1 MPAYAYAPAGCARR
15 DGAGRSFNGIPERV
29 AEMPCDVAEFSYARA
44 YGETMFRPTDPQRD
58 LFGAGGLMPSAKQ
71 EACKKSWAGPFREKA
86 LPILL
91 RAEAEFAEFY
101 DEGNGR
107 PNRSV
112 ALVLG
117 TLILKEANDLTD
129 EEALDALRFDTRWWC
144 AFEVEPEEADLCQKT
159 LHNFR
164 AKLLASGKGA
174 LVFRRL
180 TDELIAALGVRV
192 DRQRLDSTHILS
204 NFARLNRL
212 GLFCETIR
220 VFLHA
225 LKKRHEK
232 LHDRLPAGLL
242 KRHGEQ
248 SWYRDARREEGPRRL
263 RVVAR
268 DLYRLVERFR
278 WDCRIKRMEE
288 FQLLQRLLAEQCV
301 IDEKAAK
308 PRDDDDDRDDGSA
321 PVELK
326 DPKDVHSGSLQTPHD
341 PDATY
346 SGHKGKG
353 YEVQVAE
360 TCMPDNPVELIT
372 QVEVT
377 PSAGSDANA
386 TIPTIDALDEAGHKP
401 KELATDTTY
410 SGATNAAE
418 AAKRGVNLLAPAPA
432 MSKPEPGKV
441 YPVPAVDC
449 PTGRTKAGAWLTC
462 QEAQPDFEERY
473 AIRAGIEATNSELK
487 RVQGLGKLRVRRDN
501 RVRLVVHLKAAGCNL
516 RRALRYWTQTFT
528 MAAEAVPILA

>member
-1 MPAYAYAPAGCARR
+1 MFAGLRLRSGRLRPAT
-15 DGAGRSFNGIPERV
+15 AGRSFNETPANIV
-29 AEMPCDVAEFSYARA
+29 NSSYARS
-44 YGETMFRPTDPQRD
+44 YGETMFRPTDPQQEM
-58 LFGAGGLMPSAKQ
+58 FGPAGLLPPKKR
-71 EACKKSWAGPFREKA
+71 EACEKSWAGPFREKA
-86 LPILL
+86 LPALL

-101 DEGNGR
+101 DDENGR

-129 EEALDALRFDTRWWC
+129 EEALNALRFDMRWWC
-144 AFEVEPEEADLCQKT
+144 AFEVTPEEADLCQKT

-225 LKKRHEK
+225 LKKRHEN
-232 LHDRLPAGLL
+232 LHDRLPDGLL

-268 DLYRLVERFR
+268 DIYRLVERFR

-301 IDEKAAK
+301 IDENAAQ
-308 PRDDDDDRDDGSA
+308 PHDDDDDRDDGSA
-321 PVELK
+321 PVKLK

-360 TCMPDNPVELIT
+360 TCMPDNPVEMIT
-372 QVEVT
+372 EVAVT

-386 TIPTIDALDEAGHKP
+386 TIPTIDALDKAGHKP
-401 KELATDTTY
+401 KELAADTTY
-410 SGATNAAE
+410 GGATNAAQ

-432 MSKPEPGKV
+432 MSKPAPDKI
-441 YPVPAVDC
+441 YPAPTVDC

-487 RVQGLGKLRVRRDN
+487 RVQGLGKLRVRRSQ
-501 RVRLVVHLKAAGCNL
+501 RVELVVYLKAAGCNL
-516 RRALRYWTQTFT
+516 RRALRYWTQTY
-528 MAAEAVPILA
+528 MSAAEGVPIPA

>member
-1 MPAYAYAPAGCARR
+1 MY
-15 DGAGRSFNGIPERV
+15 
-29 AEMPCDVAEFSYARA
+29 
-44 YGETMFRPTDPQRD
+44 RPTDPQQD
-58 LFGAGGLMPSAKQ
+58 MFNATGLLPPKKRA
-71 EACKKSWAGPFREKA
+71 ACEKSWAGSFREKA

-91 RAEAEFAEFY
+91 RAEPEFAAFY

-117 TLILKEANDLTD
+117 TLVLKEANDLTD
-129 EEALDALRFDTRWWC
+129 AEALGALDFDARWWC
-144 AFEVEPEEADLCQKT
+144 AFDLNPEESHLCQKT

-164 AKLLASGKGA
+164 MNLMASEKGGM
-174 LVFRRL
+174 VFRRL

-225 LKKRHEK
+225 IHKGHRDR
-232 LHDRLPAGLL
+232 HDRLPAGLL

-263 RVVAR
+263 RVVVR
-268 DLYRLVERFR
+268 DLYRLVERFKEHR
-278 WDCRIKRMEE
+278 AISRMEE
-288 FQLLQRLLAEQCV
+288 FKLLERLLSEQCV
-301 IDEKAAK
+301 VGGRASK
-308 PRDDDDDRDDGSA
+308 PRDDDDDSDDGAA

-326 DPKDVHSGSLQTPHD
+326 DPQEVGGDSLQTPHD

-360 TCMPDNPVELIT
+360 TCAPDNPVEIIT

-377 PSAGSDANA
+377 PSAGSDAKA
-386 TIPTIDALDEAGHKP
+386 TIPTIDALARAGHKP
-401 KELATDTTY
+401 KELVADTTY

-432 MSKPEPGKV
+432 MGKPEPGKA
-441 YPVPAVDC
+441 YPPPEVDC
-449 PTGRTKAGAWLTC
+449 PTGRKKAGEWLRR
-462 QEAQPDFEERY
+462 QEAQPDFEKRY
-473 AIRAGIEATNSELK
+473 AIRAGIEGTNSELK
-487 RVQGLGKLRVRRDN
+487 RVQGLGKLRVRRGD
-501 RVRLVVHLKAAGCNL
+501 RVRLAVYLKAAGCNL
-516 RRALRYWTQTFT
+516 RRALRYWTTIPG
-528 MAAEAVPILA
+528 MLPEAAASPA

>member
-1 MPAYAYAPAGCARR
+1 MR
-15 DGAGRSFNGIPERV
+15 GRGLLVSRT
-29 AEMPCDVAEFSYARA
+29 RA
-44 YGETMFRPTDPQRD
+44 YGETMFRPTDPQQEM
-58 LFGAGGLMPSAKQ
+58 FNAAGLLPPKKR
-71 EACKKSWAGPFREKA
+71 EACEKSWAGPFREKA

-91 RAEAEFAEFY
+91 RSEPEFVEFY
-101 DEGNGR
+101 DETNGR

-117 TLILKEANDLTD
+117 TLILKEANDLID
-129 EEALDALRFDTRWWC
+129 EEALAALEFDLRWHY
-144 AFEVEPEEADLCQKT
+144 AFDLAPEESHVCQKT

-164 AKLLASGKGA
+164 AKLMAREKGA
-174 LVFRRL
+174 VVFRRL

-204 NFARLNRL
+204 NFALLNRL

-225 LKKRHEK
+225 LHKGHRD
-232 LHDRLPAGLL
+232 LHDRLPGGLL

-268 DLYRLVERFR
+268 DLYRLVERFKMHR
-278 WDCRIKRMEE
+278 AISKMEEYKLIERLLLEQCRIGT
-288 FQLLQRLLAEQCV
+288 AS
-301 IDEKAAK
+301 KA
-308 PRDDDDDRDDGSA
+308 RDDDDDRNDGAA

-326 DPKDVHSGSLQTPHD
+326 DPKEIKGDSLQTPHD

-360 TCMPDNPVELIT
+360 TCVTGNPVELIT
-372 QVEVT
+372 EVRVT
-377 PSAGSDANA
+377 RSAGSDAKA
-386 TIPTIDALDEAGHKP
+386 TVPTLDALVEAGHKP
-401 KELATDTTY
+401 KELVADTTC

-432 MSKPEPGKV
+432 MGKPEPGKA
-441 YPVPAVDC
+441 YPPPAVDC
-449 PTGRTKAGAWLTC
+449 PTGRTKAGEWLKR
-462 QEAQPDFEERY
+462 QEAQPNFERRY

-487 RVQGLGKLRVRRDN
+487 RVQGLGKLRVRREK
-501 RVRLVVHLKAAGCNL
+501 RVKLVVCLKAAGCNL
-516 RRALRYWTQTFT
+516 RRALRYWTTIPG
-528 MAAEAVPILA
+528 MLPEAAASPA

>member
-1 MPAYAYAPAGCARR
+1 MGKDACYSRR
-15 DGAGRSFNGIPERV
+15 EKVTSP
-29 AEMPCDVAEFSYARA
+29 YARA
-44 YGETMFRPTDPQRD
+44 YGETMYRPTDPQQD
-58 LFGAGGLMPSAKQ
+58 MFGAAGLLPPKKR
-71 EACKKSWAGPFREKA
+71 EVCEKSWAGPFRGKA

-91 RAEAEFAEFY
+91 RAEPEFAEFY
-101 DEGNGR
+101 DEETGR

-117 TLILKEANDLTD
+117 TLILKEAGDLTD

-144 AFEVEPEEADLCQKT
+144 AFELAPEEADLCQKT

-164 AKLLASGKGA
+164 AKLLMSGKGA

-212 GLFCETIR
+212 GLFCETIW

-225 LKKRHEK
+225 LRKGHRD

-242 KRHGEQ
+242 KRHGEE

-268 DLYRLVERFR
+268 DLYRLVERFKTHR
-278 WDCRIKRMEE
+278 AVSKMEE
-288 FQLLQRLLAEQCV
+288 YGLLERLLEEQCEV
-301 IDEKAAK
+301 SEKASK
-308 PRDDDDDRDDGSA
+308 PRDDDDDREDGPA
-321 PVELK
+321 PVE
-326 DPKDVHSGSLQTPHD
+326 PKEPREVEGKSLQTPHD

-353 YEVQVAE
+353 YEVQIAE
-360 TCMPDNPVELIT
+360 TCMPDNPVEIIT

-377 PSAGSDANA
+377 PSAGSDATA
-386 TIPTIDALDEAGHKP
+386 TVPTIDALAEAGHKP
-401 KELATDTTY
+401 KEFVTDTSY
-410 SGATNAAE
+410 SGATNASE

-432 MSKPEPGKV
+432 MGKPEPGKV
-441 YPVPAVDC
+441 YPAPEVDC
-449 PTGRTKAGAWLTC
+449 PTGRTKAGEWLKH
-462 QEAQPDFEERY
+462 QEAQPDFEKRY

-487 RVQGLGKLRVRRDN
+487 RVQGLGKLRVRREK
-501 RVRLVVHLKAAGCNL
+501 RVKLVVYLKAAGCNL
-516 RRALRYWTQTFT
+516 RRALRYWTQIPG
-528 MAAEAVPILA
+528 MAAEAAALPA